1 MPLLLGVRGY
11 GRQFSKAREWYRISR
26 KCSYGFRFPLGRF
39 RLMFCSVLL
48 LSTAPALAE
57 LPSSLEIPFRCEDAL
72 LVPPERMQR
81 MFVEAYFA
89 NELNGTEAAMQV
101 YNPKDRDVAASMASD
116 LLRLPKVRARIDQ
129 RHPARRAEALVEP
142 VGGSAPRADERLRHA
157 RPGPP

>member
-81 MFVEAYFA
+81 MFVEA
-89 NELNGTEAAMQV
+89 EQG
-101 YNPKDRDVAASMASD
+101 DVESRCILGVSYY
-116 LLRLPKVRARIDQ
+116 
-129 RHPARRAEALVEP
+129 
-142 VGGSAPRADERLRHA
+142 VGKFGKPNY
-157 RPGPP
+157 